1 MYYYYYLLFLANPT
15 HLPLKLKLNNICR
28 IIISTKP
35 TLFLNLFFYVYVFLF
50 FYVYVL
56 CLFFNRLAWKERAS
70 SQQLTLCLERTGSS
84 LTLCAR
90 LCTGL

>member
-35 TLFLNLFFYVYVFLF
+35 TLFLNLFFYVF
-50 FYVYVL
+50 FSIGWHGRKGL
-56 CLFFNRLAWKERAS
+56 RANN
-70 SQQLTLCLERTGSS
+70 
-84 LTLCAR
+84 
-90 LCTGL
+90 